1 MATLLHALIVEDSE
15 DDMLLIVRQL
25 KQGGYDPVYERVDTP
40 DAMSAAMDR
49 QTWDI
54 VIADY
59 AMPHF
64 SGLDAL
70 RLLKSKKLGVPFI
83 LVSGTIGEDT
93 AVAAMKAGAQD
104 YIMKSNLARLSPAVE
119 RELREAAVRRAR
131 AKAEDELRR
140 SDERFRLTV
149 EGVRDYAIFMLDAEG
164 RIINWNAGAERIF
177 GYQAKEIIGQPLT
190 RFFTEEDV
198 RQGRPEQALKLA
210 AAQGRFEEEGWRRRK
225 DWSQFWAD
233 SVITTQ
239 RDEAGNLRAFVQV
252 ARDITER
259 KQSQEEIKRQ
269 LERLGALRA
278 IETAISASLDLRVTL
293 SIILDQVTTQLQVD
307 AADVLLLDHAMQTLE
322 YAASRGFRS
331 QNVNRTRLRLGE
343 GYAGRSALD
352 RGLVSV
358 SDLREAEDEFARAH
372 GVQEE
377 DFVSYYAV
385 PLIAKGQ
392 VKGVL
397 EIFHRA
403 LLNPDQGWI
412 DFLHALVGQAAIAI
426 DNATMFDELQRSNTE
441 LLIAYNATIE
451 GWSHALDL
459 RDRETEGHTQRVAE
473 MAERLARAMG
483 MSEANLVHLRRGALL
498 HDIGKMGIPDEIL
511 HKRERLSDE
520 EQQIMRKHPMYAYEW
535 LSPIEF
541 LEPALDIPY
550 NHHERWNGDGYPRGL
565 RGEAIPLAARIFA
578 VVDVWDALSSDRP
591 YRDAWPHE
599 RVIDYL
605 REQSNVQFDPGVVE
619 AFVRL
624 LENEGGGRASFDRLR
639 TGERRKDRR
648 RKEDRLKIW

>member
-1 MATLLHALIVEDSE
+1 
-15 DDMLLIVRQL
+15 MLLIVRQL